1 MRYYALQKV
10 LKQKISFY
18 SNSAQNNFILDIDLT
33 A

>member
-1 MRYYALQKV
+1 MPCKKV